1 MMAIPTNINSQW
13 IASLKNPQ
21 LVEAEAQLYDAFHTR
36 EIAEKS
42 RAGARYVL
50 LQGPSDL
57 VNAWQ
62 QWLMLNNEARTR
74 GVLIRR
80 THAKSKRV

>member
-1 MMAIPTNINSQW
+1 MIAIPANINSQW

-21 LVEAEAQLYDAFHTR
+21 LVEAEAQLYAAFHTR

-42 RAGARYVL
+42 RAGARYIL

-62 QWLMLNNEARTR
+62 QWLLLNNEARAR

-80 THAKSKRV
+80 AHATAGRV

>member
-1 MMAIPTNINSQW
+1 MMTMPATVNSQW
-13 IASLKNPQ
+13 IASLQNNQ
-21 LVEAEAQLYDAFHTR
+21 LVEAEAQLYAAFHTR

-42 RAGARYVL
+42 RAGARYIL

-62 QWLMLNNEARTR
+62 QWLLASNEARAR

-80 THAKSKRV
+80 AHAK